1 MKLFKVNA
9 NVNVATFGC
18 YREDP
23 ESHGEIMKRNGCFR
37 AFPPLPDET
46 LFYDGN
52 CPNSKNT
59 HNAFGVYGRGRVV
72 KARSAG
78 NAEASFCPFGEVVWF
93 KGS

>member
-18 YREDP
+18 YRRGSRKSWGNYEA
-23 ESHGEIMKRNGCFR
+23 ERLFSSV
-37 AFPPLPDET
+37 PPLPDET